1 MSFVKCFESLKLA
14 LDSALK
20 NNVNL
25 SNKIDSDKAILDYK
39 MNQKKYYHERF
50 DKALKSLKDYSFQL
64 HSIKHDDELMQD
76 RMNQIIEL
84 VSNLDAFDVNIL
96 QKQIKKMDLLIPQVK
111 FPTEKDRFVQ
121 IPKNIPHDIKADVV
135 LDLEEMDKCYENSC
149 YRSCVILCGR
159 VLETVLHRKY
169 FEATGFD
176 ILEKNPGIGLGNL
189 IAKLKDKGVLTD
201 PALTNQVHVINQ
213 TRIFSVH
220 KKKEPFNPSQPQT
233 QAMILYTMDVIDKLF
248 NSR

>member
-50 DKALKSLKDYSFQL
+50 EKSLKLLKDYSIQL
-64 HSIKHDDELMQD
+64 HSAKQD
-76 RMNQIIEL
+76 NEIIQDKMDQIIEL
-84 VSNLDAFDVNIL
+84 VDTLNGLDINIL
-96 QKQIKKMDLLIPQVK
+96 QKNIKKLDLLSKQVK
-111 FPTEKDRFVQ
+111 FPTERDRFVQ
-121 IPKNIPHDIKADVV
+121 IPKNIPTDIKVDVV
-135 LDLEEMDKCYENSC
+135 LDLDELERCYENEC

-159 VLETVLHRKY
+159 ILEAVLHRKY

-220 KKKEPFNPSQPQT
+220 KKKEPFNPSQQQT
-233 QAMILYTMDVIDKLF
+233 QAMILYTMDIIDKLF
-248 NSR
+248 NFR